1 MVMSLVAGC
10 ASKRAAE
17 PSSSPETGQGEHD
30 ELAVLEQQLAMREA
44 QLRAVGAGPGT
55 TQAATSGSGRD
66 GGVGAA
72 KAANEREGL
81 APVGAEPA
89 SAPRP
94 AESAPV
100 AGAPPQMDAEGVDDA
115 TSRGG
120 RCEQICE
127 IAAAICALEGQICGL
142 VARHADDERYRAAC
156 ERAAGDCRF
165 ATEACHACL

>member
-1 MVMSLVAGC
+1 VVMSLVAGC

-17 PSSSPETGQGEHD
+17 TSSSPGVALD
-30 ELAVLEQQLAMREA
+30 ELAGLEQQLAMREA

-165 ATEACHACL
+165 ATEACHACP